1 MSKEVAVNS
10 HGTNAKFRF
19 TIRDPKE
26 MRHAGFTDRD
36 GANWYFMRNLGFDI
50 SFNVTI
56 PKDGSEA
63 WIDVLD
69 ENFCQPYDWQSLL
82 EIGEHPVCADIINH
96 RVIAL
101 MLELQAYGILGGYE
115 VGDYV

>member
-1 MSKEVAVNS
+1 M
-10 HGTNAKFRF
+10 
-19 TIRDPKE
+19 RD
-26 MRHAGFTDRD
+26 
-36 GANWYFMRNLGFDI
+36 LGRGI
-50 SFNVTI
+50 SFNCTI

-69 ENFCQPYDWQSLL
+69 EDFLQPYDYQQML
-82 EIGEHPVCADIINH
+82 EHKPHPPVADIVNH

-101 MLELQAYGILGGYE
+101 MLELKMKGIIEGYE